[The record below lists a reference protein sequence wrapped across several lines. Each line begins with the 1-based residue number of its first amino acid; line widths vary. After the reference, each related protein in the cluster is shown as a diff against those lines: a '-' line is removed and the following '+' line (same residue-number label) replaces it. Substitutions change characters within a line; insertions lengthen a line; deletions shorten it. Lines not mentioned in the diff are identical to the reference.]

1 MFVNRW
7 EDFDDQETCS
17 TRPGGMANLPPG
29 PCQFG
34 FHGGFTEHSM
44 RGLILGLAALV
55 VTSPFAQAAG
65 DSTAGRTVMVK
76 CQMCHGKDGLGI
88 GPYAPNIAG
97 QRDFYIVH
105 ALKTYK
111 AGERRSPMMSQVVR
125 GLSEE
130 DMANVAAYYAA
141 IKITVE
147 VPQ

>member
-1 MFVNRW
+1 MIKKLARHVQATW
-7 EDFDDQETCS
+7 PTY
-17 TRPGGMANLPPG
+17 RPALANS
-29 PCQFG
+29 

-76 CQMCHGKDGLGI
+76 CQSCHGKDGLATNNS
-88 GPYAPNIAG
+88 APNIAG
-97 QRDFYIVH
+97 QKEDYLVKSLM
-105 ALKTYK
+105 AYK
-111 AGERRSPMMSQVVR
+111 DGERKSSMMWANVR
-125 GLSEE
+125 NLSDE
-130 DMANVAAYYAA
+130 DIANVAAYYAA

>member
-1 MFVNRW
+1 MIKNV
-7 EDFDDQETCS
+7 S

-34 FHGGFTEHSM
+34 FHGGFKEHSM

-55 VTSPFAQAAG
+55 VTSPFVQAG
-65 DSTAGRTVMVK
+65 DITAGRTIMEK
-76 CQMCHGKDGLGI
+76 CQGCHGKDGI
-88 GPYAPNIAG
+88 SPSFAPNIAG
-97 QRDFYIVH
+97 QKQDYLYWSLRQ
-105 ALKTYK
+105 YK
-111 AGERRSPMMSQVVR
+111 AGRRESRLMLTAVKD
-125 GLSEE
+125 LSDK